1 MEIRASVGRGGMNL
15 PADVTY
21 VQQLLNRIAVHQ
33 GGPNQPF
40 MLFGAPGD
48 NLNRAIL
55 RFQQANCPGVAD
67 GRIDAGGQTIRQLT
81 AMANVQ
87 AGPVSDPSSDQP
99 PQFVPG
105 VLEMDVKAKFT
116 LAGIVSALRSAFPH
130 ATPWTFSSSAGVT
143 AGADVAL
150 GAYGVLYLANA
161 NTNAPPRSLY
171 FAAAG
176 LGISVAPAS
185 GSYSTPSMYSRGIG
199 SIWSSCPG
207 DLKAED
213 MTGSLM
219 IFSASAAPLSPSV
232 GANGVGLSLYFLSL
246 PNPMMAVK
254 KVLEGPSSLYA
265 WFRAGG
271 AAQNKAVGIMF
282 GVMKSTPD
290 AGVSAIGG
298 WAHLKTTWIL

>member
-1 MEIRASVGRGGMNL
+1 MGLRGSVGRGGINY

-21 VQQLLNRIAVHQ
+21 VQQLLNRVAANR
-33 GGPNQPF
+33 GGPTQPF
-40 MLFGAPGD
+40 MLLGTPGD
-48 NLNRAIL
+48 NLNGAIL
-55 RFQQANCPGVAD
+55 RFQQANCFGVAD
-67 GRIDAGGQTIRQLT
+67 GRIDADGPTIRQLT

-87 AGPVSDPSSDQP
+87 AGPVNGPTSDQP

-105 VLEMDVKAKFT
+105 VLDMDVKARFT
-116 LAGIVSALRSAFPH
+116 IAGIVSALRSAFPH
-130 ATPWTFSSSAGVT
+130 ATPWTFALYVANSDTNVT
-143 AGADVAL
+143 RTL
-150 GAYGVLYLANA
+150 
-161 NTNAPPRSLY
+161 S

-199 SIWSSCPG
+199 SIWSSFPG
-207 DLKAED
+207 ELKAED
-213 MTGSLM
+213 MAGSLM
-219 IFSASAAPLSPSV
+219 IMSASAAPLSPSA
-232 GANGVGLSLYFLSL
+232 GAANGVGLSIYFLSL
-246 PNPMMAVK
+246 PNPVMAVK

-271 AAQNKAVGIMF
+271 AAQNKGVGIMF